1 MNLTL
6 SLACRPPCHPISPSC
21 WSTSKEALGQPP
33 PGRIT
38 CRLWKKSNL
47 LLFILR
53 QFVVDLLRHPLP
65 ARVGQIGPDELF
77 LRETENAKAA
87 AAPQGVVKLVPRI
100 RYNSCPLEDPRRKM
114 PKIDTLDTLGD
125 AIRYAQDTPKICPRY
140 AQDICPRYAPDMPKI
155 CPKYAQN
162 MPKICPKYAQY
173 MLMICPSYAWDISM
187 IYPRYAHDLTTSVCD
202 WVTFQHGSKR
212 C

>member
-47 LLFILR
+47 LLFIRR

-65 ARVGQIGPDELF
+65 ASVGQIGPDERL
-77 LRETENAKAA
+77 LRETEHAKAA
-87 AAPQGVVKLVPRI
+87 AAPQGVVKLVPGI
-100 RYNSCPLEDPRRKM
+100 RHNLSPLEDPRRKM
-114 PKIDTLDTLGD
+114 PKNDTLDTLGD
-125 AIRYAQDTPKICPRY
+125 AIRYTQDTPKICPRY
-140 AQDICPRYAPDMPKI
+140 PPDMPKI
-155 CPKYAQN
+155 YSRYAQDVLKICLRYAQD
-162 MPKICPKYAQY
+162 MPKICLIYAQD
-173 MLMICPSYAWDISM
+173 MLMKCPSYAWDMPM
-187 IYPRYAHDLTTSVCD
+187 ICSSYAQDLTAS
-202 WVTFQHGSKR
+202 QKH
-212 C
+212 

>member
-100 RYNSCPLEDPRRKM
+100 RHNFCPLENPRRNEYCTATRDRFKNSLKNEWVRNM
-114 PKIDTLDTLGD
+114 SSTAPESDEADLGTVD
-125 AIRYAQDTPKICPRY
+125 EQPAISDLVSQSNFY
-140 AQDICPRYAPDMPKI
+140 
-155 CPKYAQN
+155 
-162 MPKICPKYAQY
+162 
-173 MLMICPSYAWDISM
+173 LME
-187 IYPRYAHDLTTSVCD
+187 RL
-202 WVTFQHGSKR
+202 
-212 C
+212 